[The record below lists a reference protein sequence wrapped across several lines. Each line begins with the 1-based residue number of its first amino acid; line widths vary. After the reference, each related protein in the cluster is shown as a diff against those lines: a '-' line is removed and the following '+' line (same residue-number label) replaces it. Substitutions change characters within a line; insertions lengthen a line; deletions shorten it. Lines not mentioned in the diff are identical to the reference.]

1 MPEPSKL
8 ASRIKATNMNNASV
22 LAYCRPGYENDTAN
36 ELTTRYGEAAIYGYP
51 VSKKHSGF
59 ALYHL
64 YDNTQLPSAITQFAV
79 SQSIFPRQLVA
90 VFCEMKDIEK
100 DDRVGQVLEALKGS
114 ELPHPIFGAIDVEY
128 PDTEDGK
135 TLAKF
140 CRKFTVPLR
149 QALRKAGVLTAKEN
163 AGKPKLHIFFES
175 FENCFVGYTLP
186 NYASQDHLG
195 ICRLKFPSDAPSR
208 STLKLEDALVNMLS
222 SQQQTQVLRN
232 GGRAVDLGACP
243 GGWTYQLVKR
253 GMYVEAIDNGL
264 IADSLMATGLVE
276 HHAADGFAYKP
287 QFGRVDLL
295 VCDMIEQPDRVAK
308 LMGDWLVKHW
318 ATHAIF
324 NLKLPMKRRYETV
337 TQAISLLVSR
347 LDALNDAFA
356 VKVRH
361 LYHDR
366 DEVTVTIIRT
376 SEDEV

>member
-1 MPEPSKL
+1 MSS
-8 ASRIKATNMNNASV
+8 ARV

-36 ELTTRYGEAAIYGYP
+36 ELTTRYGEASIFGYP
-51 VSKKHSGF
+51 VSKKNSGF
-59 ALYHL
+59 VSYHL
-64 YDNTQLPSAITQFAV
+64 YSDNELEKAISTFAV
-79 SQSIFPRQLVA
+79 DDSIFPRQLVA
-90 VFCEMKDIEK
+90 VFTSINDVEK
-100 DDRVGQVLEALKGS
+100 EDRVGQVLNALNEVEKP
-114 ELPHPIFGAIDVEY
+114 LAHFGAIDVEY
-128 PDTEDGK
+128 PDTEEGK

-149 QALRKAGVLTAKEN
+149 QALRKSGWLTAKEN
-163 AGKPKLHIFFES
+163 SGKPKLHVFFES
-175 FENCFVGYTLP
+175 FEICHIGYTLP
-186 NYASQDHLG
+186 GFASRDHLG

-222 SQQQTQVLRN
+222 EKQQAKVLRS

-264 IADSLMATGLVE
+264 VADSLMQTGLVE
-276 HHAADGFAYKP
+276 HHAADGFTYRP

-324 NLKLPMKRRYETV
+324 NLKLPMKQRYETV
-337 TQAISLLVSR
+337 VEAMTLLRSR
-347 LDALNDAFA
+347 LNALEDAFA

-366 DEVTVTIIRT
+366 DEVTVTIVRT
-376 SEDEV
+376 SKDEV

>member
-1 MPEPSKL
+1 MSDT
-8 ASRIKATNMNNASV
+8 SI

-36 ELTTRYGEAAIYGYP
+36 ELTSRYGEAGFYGYP
-51 VSKKHSGF
+51 VSKKNSGF
-59 ALYHL
+59 AHYYL
-64 YDNTQLPSAITQFAV
+64 YDAAQLEQTVTQFAV
-79 SQSIFPRQLVA
+79 HDSIFPRQLVA
-90 VFCEMKDIEK
+90 VFAAINDVEK
-100 DDRVGQVLEALKGS
+100 EDRVGQVLDALKEVEKPFS
-114 ELPHPIFGAIDVEY
+114 IFGAVDVEY
-128 PDTEDGK
+128 PDTEEGK

-149 QALRKAGVLTAKEN
+149 QALRKAGWLTAKEN
-163 AGKPKLHIFFES
+163 LGKPKLHIFFAS
-175 FENCFVGYTLP
+175 FEICYIGFTLP
-186 NYASQDHLG
+186 SHASRDHLG
-195 ICRLKFPSDAPSR
+195 ICRLKFPSDSPSR

-222 SQQQTQVLRN
+222 DKQQSKVLRS

-264 IADSLMATGLVE
+264 IADSLMSTGLVE
-276 HHAADGFAYKP
+276 HHAADGFTYRP

-308 LMGDWLVKHW
+308 LMGEWLVKHW

-337 TQAISLLVSR
+337 VEAMTSLNSR
-347 LDALNDAFA
+347 LDALDDAFA

-366 DEVTVTIIRT
+366 DEVTVTIVRT
-376 SEDEV
+376 SKDEV

>member
-1 MPEPSKL
+1 VNS
-8 ASRIKATNMNNASV
+8 I
-22 LAYCRPGYENDTAN
+22 LAYCRPGYESDTAN
-36 ELTTRYGEAAIYGYP
+36 ELATLYGEKDLFGYP
-51 VSKKHSGF
+51 VSTTSSGF
-59 ALYHL
+59 VHYNLFDDSQLQSALTL
-64 YDNTQLPSAITQFAV
+64 RAV
-79 SQSIFPRQLVA
+79 SETIFPRQLIG
-90 VFCEMKDIEK
+90 VFAKIDTLGKE
-100 DDRVGQVLEALKGS
+100 DRVGQVLEALS
-114 ELPHPIFGAIDVEY
+114 EVEKPKAEFGALEVDY
-128 PDTEDGK
+128 PDTEEGK

-149 QALRKAGVLTAKEN
+149 VALRQKGWLTAKEN
-163 AGKPKLHIFFES
+163 TLKPKLHVFFPSFES
-175 FENCFVGYTLP
+175 CVVGYSEKR
-186 NYASQDHLG
+186 YASPAHLG
-195 ICRLKFPSDAPSR
+195 ICRLKFPADSPSR

-222 SQQQTQVLRN
+222 AKEQNKVLRT

-253 GMYVEAIDNGL
+253 GMYVEAIDNG
-264 IADSLMATGLVE
+264 AVAESLMQTGLVE
-276 HHAADGFAYKP
+276 HHAADGFSYKP

-337 TQAISLLVSR
+337 TEAMSLLVSR
-347 LDALNDAFA
+347 LDALNDAFT

-366 DEVTVTIIRT
+366 DEVTVTIVRT
-376 SEDEV
+376 SDDEV

>member
-1 MPEPSKL
+1 MS
-8 ASRIKATNMNNASV
+8 NASI
-22 LAYCRPGYENDTAN
+22 LGYCRPGYENDTAN
-36 ELTTRYGEAAIYGYP
+36 ELTSRYGEAQCYGYP
-51 VSKKHSGF
+51 VSKKNSGF
-59 ALYHL
+59 VHYHL
-64 YDNTQLPSAITQFAV
+64 YDAAQLKQTITQFAV
-79 SQSIFPRQLVA
+79 HDSIFPRQLVA
-90 VFCEMKDIEK
+90 VFVTLTEVEK
-100 DDRVGQVLEALKGS
+100 EDRVGQVLEALKEVEKPFS
-114 ELPHPIFGAIDVEY
+114 IFGAIDVEY

-149 QALRKAGVLTAKEN
+149 QALRKAGWLTAKEN
-163 AGKPKLHIFFES
+163 LGKPKLHIFFES
-175 FENCFVGYTLP
+175 FEICHIGYTLSSH
-186 NYASQDHLG
+186 ASRDHLG

-222 SQQQTQVLRN
+222 NTQQTKVLRS

-264 IADSLMATGLVE
+264 VADSLMSTGLVE
-276 HHAADGFAYKP
+276 HHAADGFTYRP

-324 NLKLPMKRRYETV
+324 NLKLPMKQRYETV
-337 TQAISLLVSR
+337 VEAMALLNSR
-347 LDALNDAFA
+347 LNALDDAFA

-366 DEVTVTIIRT
+366 DEVTVTIVRT
-376 SEDEV
+376 SADEV

>member
-1 MPEPSKL
+1 MSNTSIL
-8 ASRIKATNMNNASV
+8 G
-22 LAYCRPGYENDTAN
+22 YCRPGYENDTAN
-36 ELTTRYGEAAIYGYP
+36 ELTSRYGEAQCYGYP
-51 VSKKHSGF
+51 LSKKNSGF
-59 ALYHL
+59 VLYHL
-64 YDNTQLPSAITQFAV
+64 YDGSQLEQTITQFAV
-79 SQSIFPRQLVA
+79 HDSIFPRQLVA
-90 VFCEMKDIEK
+90 VFATLNDIEK
-100 DDRVGQVLEALKGS
+100 LDRVGQVLEALK
-114 ELPHPIFGAIDVEY
+114 EVEKPFQIFGAIDVEY
-128 PDTEDGK
+128 PDTEEGK

-149 QALRKAGVLTAKEN
+149 QALRKAGWLTAKEN
-163 AGKPKLHIFFES
+163 LGKPKLHIFFES
-175 FENCFVGYTLP
+175 FEICHIGYTLP
-186 NYASQDHLG
+186 SHASGDHLG

-222 SQQQTQVLRN
+222 DKQQAKVLRS

-264 IADSLMATGLVE
+264 VADSLMSTGLVE
-276 HHAADGFAYKP
+276 HHAADGFTYRP

-324 NLKLPMKRRYETV
+324 NLKLPMKQRYETV
-337 TQAISLLVSR
+337 VEAMTLLRGR
-347 LDALNDAFA
+347 LNALEDAFA

-366 DEVTVTIIRT
+366 DEVTVTIVRT
-376 SEDEV
+376 SKDEV

>member
-1 MPEPSKL
+1 MSN
-8 ASRIKATNMNNASV
+8 TSV

-51 VSKKHSGF
+51 VSKKQSGF

-64 YDNTQLPSAITQFAV
+64 YDDTQLENAITQFAV

-90 VFCEMKDIEK
+90 VFCAIKDIEK
-100 DDRVGQVLEALKGS
+100 DDRVGQVLEALKEG
-114 ELPHPIFGAIDVEY
+114 ELPYSIFGAIDVEY

-149 QALRKAGVLTAKEN
+149 QALRKAGWLTAKEN

-175 FENCFVGYTLP
+175 FENCFIGYTLP

-222 SQQQTQVLRN
+222 SKQQTRVLRS

-347 LDALNDAFA
+347 LDALNDAFS

>member
-1 MPEPSKL
+1 V
-8 ASRIKATNMNNASV
+8 SV
-22 LAYCRPGYENDTAN
+22 SAILAYCRPGYENDTAN
-36 ELTTRYGEAAIYGYP
+36 ELATRYGEKSQFGYP
-51 VSKKHSGF
+51 VSQKGQGF
-59 ALYHL
+59 VLYHL
-64 YDNTQLPSAITQFAV
+64 YEESGRESALSQFAV
-79 SQSIFPRQLVA
+79 SDTIFPRQLCA
-90 VFCEMKDIEK
+90 VMAVINDVEK
-100 DDRVGQVLEALKGS
+100 DDRVGQVLSALNNIEKPFSNFGS
-114 ELPHPIFGAIDVEY
+114 VDVEY

-135 TLAKF
+135 VLAKF

-149 QALRKAGVLTAKEN
+149 QALRKSGWLTAKEN
-163 AGKPKLHIFFES
+163 TGKPKIHVFFSS
-175 FENCFVGYTLP
+175 FETCYVAYSLP
-186 NYASQDHLG
+186 KLSSHDHNG

-222 SQQQTQVLRN
+222 LQEQTKVLRT

-264 IADSLMATGLVE
+264 VDESLMNTGLVE
-276 HHAADGFAYKP
+276 HHAVDGFVYKP

-324 NLKLPMKRRYETV
+324 NLKLPMKQRYETV
-337 TQAISLLVSR
+337 TEAMSLLQRR
-347 LDALNDAFA
+347 LNALNDVFT

-366 DEVTVTIIRT
+366 DEVTVTIVRT
-376 SEDEV
+376 SDNEV

>member
-1 MPEPSKL
+1 MTS
-8 ASRIKATNMNNASV
+8 T

-36 ELTTRYGEAAIYGYP
+36 ELATRYGEKEYFGYP
-51 VSKKHSGF
+51 VSKSNTGF
-59 ALYHL
+59 VHYNL
-64 YDNTQLPSAITQFAV
+64 YDNTSLGNALALFAV
-79 SQSIFPRQLVA
+79 SESIFPRQLIG
-90 VFCEMKDIEK
+90 VFATLNDIEK
-100 DDRVGQVLEALKGS
+100 EDRVGQVLDALEDVSLEALTGA
-114 ELPHPIFGAIDVEY
+114 HGVFGAIDVEY

-149 QALRKAGVLTAKEN
+149 QALRKKGWLSPKEN
-163 AGKPKLHIFFES
+163 EVKPKLHVFFES
-175 FENCFVGYTLP
+175 FETCYIGYSLSGYRS
-186 NYASQDHLG
+186 NDHLG
-195 ICRLKFPSDAPSR
+195 ICRLKFPSDSPSR

-222 SQQQTQVLRN
+222 ANEQREVLRA

-253 GMYVEAIDNGL
+253 EMYVEAIDNGA
-264 IADSLMATGLVE
+264 IADSLMSTGLVE
-276 HHAADGFAYKP
+276 HHAADGFTYRP

-318 ATHAIF
+318 ATHAVF

-337 TQAISLLVSR
+337 IEAMSTLMTR
-347 LDALNDAFA
+347 LNALDDAFT

-366 DEVTVTIIRT
+366 DEVTVTIVRT
-376 SEDEV
+376 S

>member
-1 MPEPSKL
+1 MSS
-8 ASRIKATNMNNASV
+8 ARV

-36 ELTTRYGEAAIYGYP
+36 ELTTRYGEASIFGYP
-51 VSKKHSGF
+51 VSKKNSGF
-59 ALYHL
+59 VSYHL
-64 YDNTQLPSAITQFAV
+64 YSDNELEKAISTFAV
-79 SQSIFPRQLVA
+79 DDSIFPRQLVA
-90 VFCEMKDIEK
+90 VFTSINDVEK
-100 DDRVGQVLEALKGS
+100 EDRVGQVLNALNEVEKP
-114 ELPHPIFGAIDVEY
+114 LAHFGAIDVEY
-128 PDTEDGK
+128 PDTEEGK

-149 QALRKAGVLTAKEN
+149 QALRKAGWLTAKEN
-163 AGKPKLHIFFES
+163 SGKPKLHVFFES
-175 FENCFVGYTLP
+175 FEICHIGYTLP
-186 NYASQDHLG
+186 GFASRDHLG

-222 SQQQTQVLRN
+222 EKQQAKVLRS

-264 IADSLMATGLVE
+264 VADSLMQTGLVE
-276 HHAADGFAYKP
+276 HHAADGFTYRP

-308 LMGDWLVKHW
+308 LMGDWLVNHW

-324 NLKLPMKRRYETV
+324 NLKLPMKQRYETV
-337 TQAISLLVSR
+337 VEAMTLLRNR
-347 LDALNDAFA
+347 LNALEDAFA
-356 VKVRH
+356 VKVSH

-366 DEVTVTIIRT
+366 DEVTVTIVRT
-376 SEDEV
+376 SKDEV

>member
-1 MPEPSKL
+1 MSNK
-8 ASRIKATNMNNASV
+8 SV

-36 ELTTRYGEAAIYGYP
+36 EMTTRYGEVGLYGYP
-51 VSKKHSGF
+51 VSKKNSGF
-59 ALYHL
+59 VLYHL
-64 YDNTQLPSAITQFAV
+64 YDEGQLGRAASQFAV
-79 SQSIFPRQLVA
+79 KETVFPRQLIA
-90 VFCEMKDIEK
+90 VLASLEDIEK
-100 DDRVGQVLEALKGS
+100 EDRVGQVLECLEDIEKPFS
-114 ELPHPIFGAIDVEY
+114 LFGAIDVEY
-128 PDTEDGK
+128 PDTEEGK

-140 CRKFTVPLR
+140 CKKFTVPLR
-149 QALRKAGVLTAKEN
+149 QSLRKAGWLTAKEN
-163 AGKPKLHIFFES
+163 TGKAKLHIFFES
-175 FENCFVGYTLP
+175 FETCYIGYSLP
-186 NYASQDHLG
+186 THASKDHLG

-222 SQQQTQVLRN
+222 AEQQQKVLRT

-264 IADSLMATGLVE
+264 VADTLMQTGLVE
-276 HHAADGFAYKP
+276 HHAVDGFAYKP

-324 NLKLPMKRRYETV
+324 NLKLPMKRRFETV
-337 TQAISLLVSR
+337 EEAVALIKTR
-347 LDALNDAFA
+347 LNALEDGFS

-366 DEVTVTIIRT
+366 DEVTVTIVRT
-376 SEDEV
+376 SKDEV